1 MHASALPVSRAS
13 CPWAGRSPTR
23 PCAPRCAHLLLFPWL
38 RVPLRWR
45 CSCPRALRAGIGSLG
60 DCRGG
65 LRAAAARVGHQK
77 ECCRVVGFVRRGE
90 ETGRHGWRLRAGR
103 ECPNR
108 PPARG
113 GSAAPVLG
121 VLAHA
126 WLRGAVR
133 SVQPSA
139 ACARISVQGAD
150 GGGKLWLCCA
160 GDMWLHVMHGDQ
172 IWGLH
177 TLLCA
182 LHRMGV
188 KMPAAHSACLKVR
201 AAPRVLTAVG
211 SALGSAVP
219 RPCAR
224 LCFVPCGAV
233 CATRGCVPALIQS
246 RDAIGS
252 TSAPE
257 IWDSA
262 GRISAVQP
270 SRKAAQPV
278 WPWESVPVASVVTDS
293 SYSGCAFCCQLPE
306 LSGCDPMGHVP

>member
-45 CSCPRALRAGIGSLG
+45 CSCPRALRAGSGSLG

-150 GGGKLWLCCA
+150 GGGKLWLCCT

-177 TLLCA
+177 TLRALCA
-182 LHRMGV
+182 ASHGRED
-188 KMPAAHSACLKVR
+188 ACSTLGLSEGLSC
-201 AAPRVLTAVG
+201 APRAHGCRICPWQRCAPAVCTAVLCAMRGCLCNARLRASSDSEQRCHWLHISAGDLGQCWKNLSSAAIPEG
-211 SALGSAVP
+211 SAACVAVGVCP
-219 RPCAR
+219 SSQRGHRQQLFR
-224 LCFVPCGAV
+224 LCLLLSAARAV
-233 CATRGCVPALIQS
+233 R
-246 RDAIGS
+246 
-252 TSAPE
+252 
-257 IWDSA
+257 
-262 GRISAVQP
+262 
-270 SRKAAQPV
+270 
-278 WPWESVPVASVVTDS
+278 
-293 SYSGCAFCCQLPE
+293 
-306 LSGCDPMGHVP
+306 M